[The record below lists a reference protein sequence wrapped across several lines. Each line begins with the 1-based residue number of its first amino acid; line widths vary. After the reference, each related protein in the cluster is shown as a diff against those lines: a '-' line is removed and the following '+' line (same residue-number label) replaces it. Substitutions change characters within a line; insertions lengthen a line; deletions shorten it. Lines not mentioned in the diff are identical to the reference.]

1 MALIRPQRQVSR
13 SVGLSILALT
23 ALSFVLAGT
32 IIVMFLAL
40 IERHNATEQS
50 VRENALWAA
59 YQADREASRLVESLS
74 RHDLEATQTHYD
86 ILYSRVSLIGSGQY
100 AVSFTAQ
107 SQVGRKAMLL
117 ADSVFGMVETMD
129 LLRSRPELFSGRRL
143 SLLQQ
148 ASAARLASA
157 DLIMTANAAISES
170 KVHERAEEQAAYW
183 NLGLAVVILTAA
195 LIAMIGLL
203 AIQIVQASRAGRK
216 LEMLSRKSERTAE
229 AALAASRAKSV
240 FLATMSHE
248 IRTPLN
254 GILGMAELLSST
266 PLSADQRQSLR
277 AIRTSADL
285 LLDVISDV
293 LDYSKLEA
301 TGVQIER
308 APHDLRALG
317 LALHDILGGRAAAAG
332 LAFTVELPALEA
344 HIDAGRLRQVLINLA
359 GNAIKFTPQ
368 GGVVSITGRVLDDRL
383 RVEVSDTGPGISG
396 AAQAHLFKEF
406 SQVDGSNTRTH
417 GGTGLGLA
425 ISKRLMEAMGGQ
437 IGVTSEIGKGSLFWV
452 ELPAGPMTPVERL
465 GEPRQGGTQGS
476 RFTGRA
482 LVVEDNAINRQ
493 VAGGFLRNLG
503 LEVEFAEHGQ
513 EALDIVARNP
523 PDLVLMD
530 MQMPVMDG
538 LDATRHLRASGF
550 SRPIIGLTANAFTTD
565 REACLAAGM
574 DRFIAKP
581 ATRDKLA
588 TVLATLLTAAPPEED
603 QGTEEAAEETSRPVV
618 DAEYRR
624 MLIDEFGA
632 EDFAELA
639 RRFLSDAPGLVA
651 EARRA
656 SATAD
661 THAYDAALHRLK
673 GAALTVGFNALAQR
687 AQELRVG
694 PPADGTALAALD
706 DEIDRARAA

>member
-183 NLGLAVVILTAA
+183 NLGLAVVILTGV

-203 AIQIVQASRAGRK
+203 AVQIVQASRAGRK
-216 LEMLSRKSERTAE
+216 LEMLTRKSERTAE

-254 GILGMAELLSST
+254 GIVGMAELLSGT
-266 PLSADQRQSLR
+266 PLGADQRQSLR

-308 APHDLRALG
+308 GPHDLRALA
-317 LALHDILGGRAAAAG
+317 LALHDVLGGRAAAAG
-332 LAFTVELPALEA
+332 LAFTVDLPALEVQ
-344 HIDAGRLRQVLINLA
+344 IDAGRLRQVLINLA

-368 GGVVSITGRVLDDRL
+368 GGVVSITGRVLDERL

-425 ISKRLMEAMGGQ
+425 ISKRLMEAMGGR
-437 IGVTSEIGKGSLFWV
+437 IGVISEIGQGSLFWV
-452 ELPAGPMTPVERL
+452 DLPAGPVAPADSL
-465 GEPRQGGTQGS
+465 AEPRKS
-476 RFTGRA
+476 VVAALRFTGRA
-482 LVVEDNAINRQ
+482 LVVEDNEINRQ
-493 VAGGFLRNLG
+493 VAGGLLRNLG
-503 LEVEFAEHGQ
+503 LDVDFAQNGQ
-513 EALDIVARNP
+513 EALDLVAGNP

-550 SRPIIGLTANAFTTD
+550 SGPIIGLTANAFTAD

-574 DRFIAKP
+574 DSFLAKP

-588 TVLATLLTAAPPEED
+588 AAVAPLLQAAPRGEKP
-603 QGTEEAAEETSRPVV
+603 GTQDAAADVSSPVV
-618 DAEYRR
+618 DVEYRQ

-632 EDFAELA
+632 EDFARLSQG
-639 RRFLSDAPGLVA
+639 FLSDAPGLVA

-656 SATAD
+656 GASAD
-661 THAYDAALHRLK
+661 TVAYDAALHRLK

-687 AQELRVG
+687 AQDLRAAA
-694 PPADGTALAALD
+694 PADGAALAALD
-706 DEIDRARAA
+706 EEIARARAA